1 MKHLKIYEEISNLE
15 SSEREALITMDTE
28 DNPELLKFTK
38 NKPPLTKGT
47 WKKVRL
53 PEESGMFV
61 FILTS
66 GKINVSILGSLSDI
80 TNDFPMRGKFEIGTT
95 EESSFAGYTC
105 SLYK

>member
-28 DNPELLKFTK
+28 GNPELLKFTK
-38 NKPPLTKGT
+38 NKPPITKGT

-53 PEESGMFV
+53 PEEAGMYV

-66 GKINVSILGSLSDI
+66 GKINVSILAPVSDI
-80 TNDFPMRGKFEIGTT
+80 GNDFPMSGKFEIGETD
-95 EESSFAGYTC
+95 ESSFGGYTC